1 MTLLRRLAGLLL
13 LLLLLLLLRLP
24 PGLALYEEV
33 NAPPPPSALPLLETT
48 PSPRCETKP
57 AERQIRSKLGDD
69 DGEELLLGDPSSPSS
84 SVTTIPA
91 AGDMVLLRKGYYYF
105 FLLLISCT
113 VLRFATCNYS
123 YITSSLF
130 YRQFSLKKIKNGKAA
145 VALFLLPLGLA
156 ATCMYATN

>member
-1 MTLLRRLAGLLL
+1 
-13 LLLLLLLLRLP
+13 LLLRLP

-69 DGEELLLGDPSSPSS
+69 DEKELLLDPSSPSS

-91 AGDMVLLRKGYYYF
+91 AGDMVLLRKGYY
-105 FLLLISCT
+105 
-113 VLRFATCNYS
+113 
-123 YITSSLF
+123 
-130 YRQFSLKKIKNGKAA
+130 
-145 VALFLLPLGLA
+145 
-156 ATCMYATN
+156 

>member
-1 MTLLRRLAGLLL
+1 
-13 LLLLLLLLRLP
+13 LLLRLP

-84 SVTTIPA
+84 SSVTTIPA
-91 AGDMVLLRKGYYYF
+91 AGDMVLLSKGYYCF

-113 VLRFATCNYS
+113 VLRFATCNLQLATCNYS

-130 YRQFSLKKIKNGKAA
+130 YRQFSVKKIKNGKAA
-145 VALFLLPLGLA
+145 VAFLLGCTLQQQ
-156 ATCMYATN
+156 TKH